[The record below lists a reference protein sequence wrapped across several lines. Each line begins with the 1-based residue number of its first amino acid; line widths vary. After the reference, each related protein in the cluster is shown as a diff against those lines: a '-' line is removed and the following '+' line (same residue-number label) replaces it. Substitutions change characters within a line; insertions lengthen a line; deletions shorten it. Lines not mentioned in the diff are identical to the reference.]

1 MGRYENPQVTIIDP
15 SKNLKAFQN
24 NFDKAYAA
32 VDAYRKEK
40 RAKEERY
47 ENEVFAVGN
56 KMYEKLDAAELYNN
70 KGEEALFD
78 SVKAGTDFIMQNKLN
93 KTEQLT
99 LAKSHGEVVGVLNN
113 FAQGVFVTPLELDK
127 TNINNQTWMELSS
140 AMENK
145 NVDVKMVID
154 DSGRQAR
161 YVGEISYTVDGKTKT
176 MSHNQLAT
184 LLGNIQASSADYKNK
199 KAKVDTKIKNIIGIA
214 NQRQEE
220 KDGMRDTNTTK
231 ESIKEALDQGLGNID
246 QEEVEFIFEN
256 LLNSTQQGN
265 IEEGKNEDVRRREK
279 VNEWYKS
286 QITGVKANRLRAKD
300 PSNFSARIASSN
312 NTLANIHE
320 TITTVLNREV
330 QPITKIEFGI
340 LDVPGPSQEVFAQ
353 AREVNDYEAMADVVG
368 QSVASTI
375 NKVSTNANHIYLG
388 RAEALKNYVE
398 TKQQV
403 AKINSPDEEPPTVA
417 SITNEFNKKFPR
429 KTTGENSVPE
439 IFRMREAS
447 DGKLKSFP
455 YRLEVT
461 NAADMTKET
470 LQSMGIFNYDPAY
483 FATVTGGSTT
493 PTDRGKGL

>member
-15 SKNLKAFQN
+15 SKDLQAFQN

-40 RAKEERY
+40 KAREEKY

-154 DSGRQAR
+154 DSSRQAR

-184 LLGNIQASSADYKNK
+184 LLGNIQASSADYKSK
-199 KAKVDTKIKNIIGIA
+199 KAKVDAKIKNIVGIA

-279 VNEWYKS
+279 INEWYKS
-286 QITGVKANRLRAKD
+286 QITGVKANRLKAKD
-300 PSNFSARIASSN
+300 ASNFSARIASSN
-312 NTLANIHE
+312 NTLA
-320 TITTVLNREV
+320 TIYDKINTVINRDI
-330 QPITKIEFGI
+330 QPVTKIEFGV
-340 LDVPGPSQEVFAQ
+340 LGVQGPLQDLFSKAQ
-353 AREVNDYEAMADVVG
+353 KVKDYETMADIVG
-368 QSVASTI
+368 QNVASEI
-375 NKVSTNANHIYLG
+375 NSVSKNADHIYLG
-388 RAEALKNYVE
+388 RGEALKNYIE
-398 TKQQV
+398 AKQQA
-403 AKINSPDEEPPTVA
+403 AKINNPDEEPPTVA
-417 SITNEFNKKFPR
+417 SITNEFNAKYKR

-439 IFRMREAS
+439 IFRMREA
-447 DGKLKSFP
+447 DDNKVKSFP
-455 YRLEVT
+455 YRIEVT
-461 NAADMTKET
+461 NSADITKET
-470 LQSMGIFNYDPAY
+470 LSAMGIFNYDPNY
-483 FATVTGGSTT
+483 FATITGGNTT
-493 PTDRGKGL
+493 PTGREKGL

>member
-56 KMYEKLDAAELYNN
+56 RMYEKLDAAELYNN

-214 NQRQEE
+214 NQKQEE

-279 VNEWYKS
+279 VNEWYAS
-286 QITGVKANRLRAKD
+286 QITGVKANKLRAKD
-300 PSNFSARIASSN
+300 ASNFSARIAAAN
-312 NTLANIHE
+312 NTATVIYSNLQKVINNGVMEVYKLDPMQANLPSEIQELLATPE
-320 TITTVLNREV
+320 WQAANR
-330 QPITKIEFGI
+330 KK
-340 LDVPGPSQEVFAQ
+340 
-353 AREVNDYEAMADVVG
+353 DYEQMSDLHANAI
-368 QSVASTI
+368 ASEMNVITQ
-375 NKVSTNANHIYLG
+375 NDTHKYLG
-388 RAEALKNYVE
+388 RQEALAEYISNKEADFNESNQDSDVEFDKAEA
-398 TKQQV
+398 
-403 AKINSPDEEPPTVA
+403 
-417 SITNEFNKKFPR
+417 ITEFNNRYPR
-429 KTTGENSVPE
+429 KSTGKNSLPE
-439 IFRMREAS
+439 IFRIREAKK
-447 DGKLKSFP
+447 DGVRSYPYVISTKSIRELTEESLKVKGVDNYEIKTLDILDS
-455 YRLEVT
+455 R
-461 NAADMTKET
+461 AA
-470 LQSMGIFNYDPAY
+470 GI
-483 FATVTGGSTT
+483 
-493 PTDRGKGL
+493 